1 MGYFTTRL
9 RAEEK
14 IVSRMKIMTAINV
27 DIMITTIVE
36 FMSSPRVGQATFF
49 ISFQISFR

>member
-1 MGYFTTRL
+1 MGYFTTKL

-14 IVSRMKIMTAINV
+14 IVSRIKIMMAINA

-36 FMSSPRVGQATFF
+36 FISSLRVGHATFF
-49 ISFQISFR
+49 ISFQISFK